1 MDESQERMFNN
12 ETQEHIFKHEAQEHV
27 FKPEPP
33 PSPEAFSPEPPF
45 LPESFLS
52 PECLL
57 STEPSKPRRKD
68 LTLQEKVMIL
78 ENYDQLPKMSQRNA
92 AMVLKISQ
100 PLLCKILKN
109 RLDIESEA
117 MQNEN
122 PSRKRKRAGKD
133 GEVELAL
140 KLWFAEK
147 GDSDEVLISQNH
159 FIIVTKRYTLGSRY
173 RAKAS
178 A

>member
-1 MDESQERMFNN
+1 
-12 ETQEHIFKHEAQEHV
+12 
-27 FKPEPP
+27 
-33 PSPEAFSPEPPF
+33 
-45 LPESFLS
+45 
-52 PECLL
+52 
-57 STEPSKPRRKD
+57 
-68 LTLQEKVMIL
+68 MIL

-159 FIIVTKRYTLGSRY
+159 FIIVSKRYTLGSRY